1 VKRIVVA
8 AHQIRGWLRRRGSLL
23 LTLFVAFA
31 GLALVVVG
39 IALIY
44 PPAGLIACGLA
55 LFAGLTFD
63 PAAARR
69 LTWPR

>member
-1 VKRIVVA
+1 MTQLRA
-8 AHQIRGWLRRRGSLL
+8 WLRPRRGLL
-23 LTLFVAFA
+23 LTLFVAIT
-31 GLALVVVG
+31 GLALVVLG

-55 LFAGLTFD
+55 LIAGLTFD